1 MMDQEKINEVLNRA
15 SKTNFME
22 YTKTREKLGLN
33 KKKIDKESKQI
44 EYLQKKQQE
53 INEKMIEYE
62 RKGDLRYL
70 TKMNKENNSRINKS
84 EKEIASELKRSLNN
98 GLIVGNGYNF
108 TKEYLEHKDLTKERN
123 NYTYS
128 YSSNTDAVIQKRI
141 EYEERLKVKK
151 MENEDIFVTEE
162 GFKKLQEELTYLKTQ
177 KRDEISE
184 KIKIAKSYGD
194 LSENGEYEEA
204 KESQEANESK
214 ISELEYMIKYAK
226 IIDKEELETETVEV
240 GNTVYITNI
249 STNKE
254 QKYTIV
260 GTAESNILEGK
271 ISNQSPI
278 GKSLLGAKVG
288 DIVQVEAPIGIIE
301 YKIKKIT
308 LE

>member
-1 MMDQEKINEVLNRA
+1 MDQEKINEVLNRA